1 MVNIDTVYQTVL
13 AIANKEQRG
22 YIPPREF
29 DLFAEQVQLE
39 IFEQYFYDYD
49 IFRRMPGADNEY
61 ADRLTNL
68 NEKIA
73 LFEMRNIEVN
83 IQNEFGDIR
92 LAEQL
97 PDLYRIGQVK
107 VQYASQVSR
116 ERYAEYMEHHELER
130 YEQSSLTKAR
140 KNKPMYILTRG
151 ATTMPQRLKIYP
163 YPKDSGDKVYV
174 TYLKRPEK
182 PHWGYVVVNEKP
194 LHNASSSTHFWLHAS
209 EQSELVYRILQL
221 AGIAIDKPTLT
232 HSATMLKTA
241 KQSNEKS

>member
-39 IFEQYFYDYD
+39 IFDQYFYDYD
-49 IFRRMPGADNEY
+49 MFRRAPGTDNEY
-61 ADRLTNL
+61 ADKLTNL
-68 NEKIA
+68 NEKIT
-73 LFEMRNIEVN
+73 LFEQRNIEVDIHN
-83 IQNEFGDIR
+83 QFGDIR

-97 PDLYRIGQVK
+97 PDLYRIGQIK
-107 VQYASQVSR
+107 VQYASQPSR

-194 LHNASSSTHFWLHAS
+194 LYNASTSTHFWLHIS
-209 EQSELVYRILQL
+209 EQSELIYRILQL
-221 AGIAIDKPTLT
+221 AGISIQRPLLT
-232 HSATMLKTA
+232 QSATMLKQA
-241 KQSNEKS
+241 KQNNEKL